1 MIIEIKDLPTDRKVK
16 HITFDITFEE
26 DGSPIVKTI
35 PIPHVPVPSPVYGPI
50 VPQPVMPTPTTPV
63 DPLTPPWTVTCDA
76 SSNAN
81 VTNLTAVTTPEGP
94 NYRAPKDIPPEMMN
108 QEF

>member
-1 MIIEIKDLPTDRKVK
+1 MYLKGRRMIIEIKDLPTDRKVK

-26 DGSPIVKTI
+26 DGTHIVKTI
-35 PIPHVPVPSPVYGPI
+35 PVPSPVYGPI
-50 VPQPVMPTPTTPV
+50 VPQV
-63 DPLTPPWTVTCDA
+63 DPLQPPWIVTSDV

-81 VTNLTAVTTPEGP
+81 ATNLTAVTTPEGP
-94 NYRAPKDIPPEMMN
+94 NARAPKDIPPEMMN

>member
-1 MIIEIKDLPTDRKVK
+1 MIIEIKDLPQDRKIK

-26 DGSPIVKTI
+26 DGTQIVKSI

-50 VPQPVMPTPTTPV
+50 TTPV
-63 DPLTPPWTVTCDA
+63 NPVPPWTVTCDA
-76 SSNAN
+76 SAN
-81 VTNLTAVTTPEGP
+81 VPVTNLTAATTPEGP
-94 NYRAPKDIPPEMMN
+94 NARAPKDIPPEMMN

>member
-26 DGSPIVKTI
+26 DGTPVVQQVPSGPIVM
-35 PIPHVPVPSPVYGPI
+35 PSPVYGP
-50 VPQPVMPTPTTPV
+50 VTTPIN
-63 DPLTPPWTVTCDA
+63 PMQPPWTVTCDA
-76 SSNAN
+76 SAN
-81 VTNLTAVTTPEGP
+81 VPLNNLTSATTPEGP
-94 NYRAPKDIPPEMMN
+94 NVRAPKDIPPEMMN

>member
-1 MIIEIKDLPTDRKVK
+1 MFLKGRRMIIEIKDLPKDRKIK

-35 PIPHVPVPSPVYGPI
+35 PMPHVPVPSPVYGPI
-50 VPQPVMPTPTTPV
+50 VPQV
-63 DPLTPPWTVTCDA
+63 DPLQPPWVVTSDV
-76 SSNAN
+76 SSNAH

-94 NYRAPKDIPPEMMN
+94 NARAPKDIPPEMTN
-108 QEF
+108 LEF